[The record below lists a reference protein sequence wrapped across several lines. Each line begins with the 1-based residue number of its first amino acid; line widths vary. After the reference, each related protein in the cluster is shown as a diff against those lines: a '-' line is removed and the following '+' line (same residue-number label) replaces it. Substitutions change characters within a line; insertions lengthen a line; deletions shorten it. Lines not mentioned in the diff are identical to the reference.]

1 MAWLHGSG
9 SEPLITLQ
17 SHGSQDHSHLQVG
30 PGFKGHFQGG
40 SLTWQVSWCQLSVED
55 LSSSPRGPVHRVPE
69 CPLDLGVT
77 SSRASHLEE
86 GEPGRAYPF
95 YGLASEVC
103 SINSTL

>member
-1 MAWLHGSG
+1 MAGKLVPAVDGI
-9 SEPLITLQ
+9 PQ
-17 SHGSQDHSHLQVG
+17 S
-30 PGFKGHFQGG
+30 P
-40 SLTWQVSWCQLSVED
+40 
-55 LSSSPRGPVHRVPE
+55 PRGPVHRVPE

-103 SINSTL
+103 GIHSTL